1 MHYAEKKLCLFRQ
14 LQSVGLCRVPPE
26 DIIRAFAAP
35 RSFTCRVGNC
45 AIRGMELLAGIYGFR
60 REETAAPGL
69 GNLAAPSCAIHEPI
83 TPLATG
89 TLPNLR
95 QPPPPPNQE

>member
-35 RSFTCRVGNC
+35 QTFTCRAGGC
-45 AIRGMELLAGIYGFR
+45 AIRGMELLAGIYGIGK
-60 REETAAPGL
+60 EKAVPNL
-69 GNLAAPSCAIHEPI
+69 GNIAAASCALHESI
-83 TPLATG
+83 TPLACRD
-89 TLPNLR
+89 PK
-95 QPPPPPNQE
+95 E

>member
-35 RSFTCRVGNC
+35 HSFTCRAGGC
-45 AIRGMELLAGIYGFR
+45 AIRGIELLAGIYGIGQ
-60 REETAAPGL
+60 EKTSQNL
-69 GNLAAPSCAIHEPI
+69 GSLAAASCAIHENI
-83 TPLATG
+83 TPLECRDPT
-89 TLPNLR
+89 
-95 QPPPPPNQE
+95 E